1 MAVRGSQ
8 LFFVYI
14 ARYSLLDWGPTY
26 LKEVKH
32 ASLEQGG
39 YGTAAFEF
47 SGTFSTPLMG
57 WLSDRAGGRR
67 GMVSLLCMIPV
78 FCAFAAIQVAPPG
91 LLWLDLS
98 LFAVAG
104 FFVYP
109 PVMLPG
115 VAGLDLTPK
124 KAVGAAA
131 GFIGL
136 FGYPGRMAQ
145 GKALGA
151 IAQRMRR
158 TPAPYAV
165 LGATLLAI
173 ALLAF
178 TWNMRPRDG
187 HVGR

>member
-1 MAVRGSQ
+1 M
-8 LFFVYI
+8 
-14 ARYSLLDWGPTY
+14 
-26 LKEVKH
+26 KH

-39 YGTAAFEF
+39 YSTAAFEF
-47 SGTFSTPLMG
+47 AGIFSTLLMG
-57 WLSDRAGGRR
+57 WLSDRVGGRR

-78 FCAFAAIQVAPPG
+78 FCAFAAILATPPG

-98 LFAVAG
+98 LFAVVG

-109 PVMLPG
+109 PVMLLG
-115 VAGLDLTPK
+115 VAGLDLTSK

-136 FGYPGRMAQ
+136 FGYLGRMAQ

-151 IAQRMRR
+151 IARRMGW
-158 TPAPYAV
+158 TPALYAV